1 MLDSL
6 DLKNEEYHEENSA
19 WSYLLQ
25 SFPTTGESSEA
36 NPIPVRRV
44 RSSTKTSSSIKKVFR
59 GSDFVR
65 HLIPDNIKE
74 VEFIYKVNFDAGKG
88 PTGIFP
94 LSLVENFNNSIGINS
109 LIHRI
114 WSIGYRQDPKK
125 LKYATI

>member
-6 DLKNEEYHEENSA
+6 DLKNEEYHEKNSA

-36 NPIPVRRV
+36 NPVPVRRV

-88 PTGIFP
+88 LTGIFSP
-94 LSLVENFNNSIGINS
+94 LLRIFSNSIGINS

-114 WSIGYRQDPKK
+114 WSIGYHR
-125 LKYATI
+125 LV

>member
-6 DLKNEEYHEENSA
+6 DLKNEEYHEQNSA

-25 SFPTTGESSEA
+25 SFPTTGESSPVNQA
-36 NPIPVRRV
+36 QKIQVRRV
-44 RSSTKTSSSIKKVFR
+44 SETIKKVFR

-88 PTGIFP
+88 LTGIFSP
-94 LSLVENFNNSIGINS
+94 LLRIFSNSIGINS

-114 WSIGYRQDPKK
+114 WSIGYHR
-125 LKYATI
+125 LV